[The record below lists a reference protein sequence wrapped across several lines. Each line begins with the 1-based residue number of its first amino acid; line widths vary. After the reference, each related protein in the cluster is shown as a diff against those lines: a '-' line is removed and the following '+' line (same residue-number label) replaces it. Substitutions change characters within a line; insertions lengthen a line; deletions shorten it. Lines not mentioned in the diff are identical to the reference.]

1 MVILMCCT
9 RLILTHRGWDSA
21 SGRFA
26 SPFPHLSV
34 CENSFVQQQTELCV
48 FASAAPFGAALF
60 LYLGSRS
67 AKEGR
72 GNSRCAEN
80 TLIPKGHNY
89 GKNLR

>member
-1 MVILMCCT
+1 MVILTCCT

-60 LYLGSRS
+60 Y
-67 AKEGR
+67 
-72 GNSRCAEN
+72 
-80 TLIPKGHNY
+80 TLEADRQKKGGETVDVLKTH
-89 GKNLR
+89 